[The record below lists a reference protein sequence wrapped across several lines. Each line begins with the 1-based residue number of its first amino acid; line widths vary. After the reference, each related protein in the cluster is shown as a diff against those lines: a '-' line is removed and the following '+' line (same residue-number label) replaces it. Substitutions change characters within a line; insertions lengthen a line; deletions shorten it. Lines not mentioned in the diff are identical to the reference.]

1 MLEPLVTLG
10 VRCTTSEESGV
21 QSVLVAF
28 VGDWSILFR
37 VFHCFDFF
45 EFGTN
50 VSSCSVS
57 VNLESITVQYVS
69 YIISSHWIVN
79 SELQNERAENVVA
92 RVPLMNYQTS
102 KLCFQMQDSKTSCH
116 VLSTGLGPESW
127 LRLSHSMKV
136 LFTTTW
142 QMNSSCKAHMALQ
155 ASDSMVRD
163 GPWWSVM
170 VRDGPWWSAMVCAK
184 SLKKKVYWPLVV
196 TCCDPLPNVWNLF
209 LETKIKLTYRE
220 NGNAMKTL
228 ITFFPV
234 KLQATMLYLAREKSN
249 KTM

>member
-1 MLEPLVTLG
+1 MKNQVYNLYFWPL
-10 VRCTTSEESGV
+10 
-21 QSVLVAF
+21 LVI
-28 VGDWSILFR
+28 GDWSILSR

-50 VSSCSVS
+50 VISCSVS
-57 VNLESITVQYVS
+57 VNLQSITVQYTG

-79 SELQNERAENVVA
+79 SELQNERAENAVA

-116 VLSTGLGPESW
+116 VLSIGLGPESW

-170 VRDGPWWSAMVCAK
+170 VRDGLCK
-184 SLKKKVYWPLVV
+184 ELEKNVYWPLVV
-196 TCCDPLPNVWNLF
+196 TCCDPLPNGWNFL

>member
-50 VSSCSVS
+50 VMSCSVS
-57 VNLESITVQYVS
+57 VNLQSITVQYIG

-102 KLCFQMQDSKTSCH
+102 VLCFQMQDSKTSCH

-170 VRDGPWWSAMVCAK
+170 VRDGLCKEIEQKCIDHLLW
-184 SLKKKVYWPLVV
+184 LVV
-196 TCCDPLPNVWNLF
+196 THSPMDEICSLRPKLSQHIGKMGMPWRHSSLSF
-209 LETKIKLTYRE
+209 L
-220 NGNAMKTL
+220 
-228 ITFFPV
+228 
-234 KLQATMLYLAREKSN
+234 
-249 KTM
+249 